1 MDVLHPN
8 SKTDVAQMLA
18 ALTSAGTPTLIV
30 GGRQDM
36 GRVRSRAT
44 GAELW
49 TTQLDHVV
57 AYDPAEM
64 VAVVE
69 AGMRIRDLTSLLA
82 GGDQEWPVDA
92 HPDATVGG
100 VIATGVSG
108 IRRLRTGLMRDTV
121 VELEL
126 VTGDGRLIR
135 SGARTVKNVT
145 GFDVHRLATGAFG
158 SLGAIVQVAIKV
170 RPRPK
175 VRQTLITSEGGIA
188 LADALLGAVP
198 LPAAVIAEPDHIEVY
213 LEGWPEEVDE
223 QTEAARAVTA
233 GFQIHQ
239 DRPPTRVDELWPET
253 PILAEVALTP
263 SRMASVARGAD
274 RWRALAGVGLI
285 WIPLTNPDA
294 LLAIRSLTETE
305 SGTTA
310 TVRGGGALPPDGE
323 PGRAGSI
330 ASRLR
335 GAFDPAGILS

>member
-30 GGRQDM
+30 GGRQDI
-36 GRVRSRAT
+36 GRAT
-44 GAELW
+44 PRVTAAELW
-49 TTQLDHVV
+49 MTQLDHVV

-108 IRRLRTGLMRDTV
+108 MRRLRTGLSRDSV

-170 RPRPK
+170 RPCPK
-175 VRQTLITSEGGIA
+175 IRRTLVTGGGGLT
-188 LADALLGAVP
+188 LAEALLNAVP
-198 LPAAVIAEPDHIEVY
+198 LPAAVIAEPDHIELL
-213 LEGWPEEVDE
+213 LEGWPEEVEE
-223 QTEAARAVTA
+223 QTEAARAVTT
-233 GFQIHQ
+233 GFEIHQ
-239 DRPPTRVDELWPET
+239 DRPPTRVDELWPEA
-253 PILAEVALTP
+253 PILAEVAVTP
-263 SRMASVARGAD
+263 SRIASVARGAD
-274 RWRALAGVGLI
+274 RWRALAGVGLT
-285 WIPLTNPDA
+285 WIPLTRPDA
-294 LLAIRSLTETE
+294 LLAIRSLAAAE
-305 SGTTA
+305 SGTT
-310 TVRGGGALPPDGE
+310 TLVRGREAVPREHAPARGAGIS
-323 PGRAGSI
+323 A
-330 ASRLR
+330 RLHE
-335 GAFDPAGILS
+335 AFDPAGILS